1 MARAADRFRFPV
13 RHVYHA
19 AVRGFAAEPSPA
31 VREALA
37 ADPGVE
43 RLAADAR
50 LGASGQVVP
59 SGVRRIHGDV
69 SAGVPPG
76 AAQQPAINVNV
87 AVLDSGIDPG
97 HPDLNVAGGVNCV
110 GGRRFDDR
118 YGHGT
123 HIGGIIGALNNTIG
137 VVGVAAGARLW
148 GVKVLDD
155 EGDGTVSDLLCGV
168 DWVTATRLDQ
178 DRSNDIAVAN
188 LSVGG
193 RGGDDGH
200 CGDVDGDVLHKAICR
215 SVAAGTT
222 YVAAAGN
229 DHVDASATI
238 PAAYAEVIT
247 VSALADSDGRAGGL
261 GGPPSCRSNEQDGR
275 EYYFLSDPEFDN
287 LVEKD
292 EFLEYVELPWGARSG
307 TLRSE
312 IDRIQAH
319 GKVALL
325 DLETDGALRVQ
336 ETILGAVTIF
346 VDAPT
351 FEELERRLRERAT
364 ESSGEIQVR
373 LALAR
378 RQQEQK
384 DRFDYVIVNDDVNRA
399 ADELTAIVQRQLQAA
414 GTMSRP

>member
-1 MARAADRFRFPV
+1 MASSTGNPLVVVVTGTSGAGKGTLEKILLQRLPDLF
-13 RHVYHA
+13 
-19 AVRGFAAEPSPA
+19 E
-31 VREALA
+31 LA
-37 ADPGVE
+37 
-43 RLAADAR
+43 
-50 LGASGQVVP
+50 
-59 SGVRRIHGDV
+59 V
-69 SAGVPPG
+69 SATTRE
-76 AAQQPAINVNV
+76 
-87 AVLDSGIDPG
+87 
-97 HPDLNVAGGVNCV
+97 
-110 GGRRFDDR
+110 RR
-118 YGHGT
+118 
-123 HIGGIIGALNNTIG
+123 
-137 VVGVAAGARLW
+137 
-148 GVKVLDD
+148 
-155 EGDGTVSDLLCGV
+155 
-168 DWVTATRLDQ
+168 
-178 DRSNDIAVAN
+178 
-188 LSVGG
+188 
-193 RGGDDGH
+193 
-200 CGDVDGDVLHKAICR
+200 
-215 SVAAGTT
+215 
-222 YVAAAGN
+222 
-229 DHVDASATI
+229 
-238 PAAYAEVIT
+238 
-247 VSALADSDGRAGGL
+247 
-261 GGPPSCRSNEQDGR
+261 PSEQHGR
-275 EYYFLSDPEFDN
+275 EYYFLTEREFDS